1 MTLRMLLA
9 ALIAAITVPLFAS
22 DAHAGR
28 KVRLMYEPPD
38 PAAELATPVVV
49 TFEDAREEKKG
60 GKEPNL
66 IAQERNNMG
75 MPIGIFSGAGKTADP
90 PEVVPA
96 WLVDVLEAAGYAA
109 RTEPDPS
116 LPRVHIKLGA
126 MWGDGQPIM
135 GVVRHTFWFNFHL
148 SVFPPG
154 SDEPSW
160 TREAPFTADGK
171 STTVM
176 MRFDDP
182 FEAGFVRAFDQAT
195 RLVLDTIATDA
206 FQEAL
211 PGGDVEAAKAA
222 VAEVG
227 QQTDASG
234 ERKVG
239 STGVTK
245 EDLPKG
251 FEDWDPEVYGWGGK
265 STPAGF
271 VFGAVGIGLTIGGD
285 QLARHTALTDVQRVG
300 SLPPVLSTQ
309 NSVAHIPYTSPD
321 PGPAPVIKGL
331 LGEFMYIYGVHMGVP
346 SLAITIP
353 TFIVATTGADIQTV
367 KAVMGFASLS
377 YLVPG
382 IMMLSRFRLFPP
394 EYALLQSQTQDAYL
408 HIPAGVT
415 TLAIGGVDV
424 VLGIASGVFGA
435 LYASGALKASP
446 TEKGL
451 FPVVGGRG
459 GRLKNA
465 EAMMWLTPHVTPTL
479 DGGVRVGLTGVW

>member
-9 ALIAAITVPLFAS
+9 ALIAALTVPLFAT

-75 MPIGIFSGAGKTADP
+75 MPIGIFSGAQKTADP
-90 PEVVPA
+90 PDVVSA
-96 WLVDVLEAAGYAA
+96 WLVDVLKAAGYDA

-116 LPRVHIKLGA
+116 LPRVHIKLTA

-135 GVVRHTFWFNFHL
+135 GVVRHSFWFNFHL
-148 SVFPPG
+148 SVFPAG

-160 TREAPFTADGK
+160 TREAPYTADGK
-171 STTVM
+171 STTVL

-182 FEAGFVRAFDQAT
+182 FEAGFVRAFDQAS
-195 RLVLDTIATDA
+195 RLVLGTIATEE
-206 FQEAL
+206 FQAAL
-211 PGGDVEAAKAA
+211 PGGDVDAAKAA

-227 QQTDASG
+227 EQKDAGG
-234 ERKVG
+234 ERKIG

-251 FEDWDPEVYGWGGK
+251 FEGWDPEVYGWGGK

-285 QLARHTALTDVQRVG
+285 QLARDTALNDVQRVG
-300 SLPPVLSTQ
+300 ALAPVLSTQ
-309 NSVAHIPYTSPD
+309 TSVAHIPYTSPD

-331 LGEFMYIYGVHMGVP
+331 LGEYMYQFGVHMGVP

-353 TFIVATTGADIQTV
+353 TLITASTGADIQTV

-382 IMMLSRFRLFPP
+382 IMMLSRFSLFPP
-394 EYALLQSQTQDAYL
+394 EYALLQGQVQDAYL
-408 HIPAGVT
+408 HIPAGIT

-424 VLGIASGVFGA
+424 ALGVASAVFGV
-435 LYASGALKASP
+435 LYATNAIKASP
-446 TEKGL
+446 TERGL
-451 FPVVGGRG
+451 FPVIGGRG

-465 EAMMWLTPHVTPTL
+465 EAALWLTPHVTPTL
-479 DGGVRVGLTGVW
+479 DGGVRMGLTGVW